1 MLILSV
7 IAIVSFLAA
16 AFYLLESYNFN
27 RQRR

>member
-7 IAIVSFLAA
+7 IAIVTFLGVV
-16 AFYLLESYNFN
+16 FFLLESYSVN